1 MKGNA
6 KVIACLNE
14 ALSGE
19 LTAINQFFI
28 HSKMC
33 ENWGYSKLAK
43 KNYDESIE
51 EMKHAEEI
59 MNRILFL
66 DGVPNMQKY
75 HRILVGTSVQE
86 QMENDLK
93 LELDQVKTFKKGVV
107 QGNEA
112 DDHVSRDLC
121 ERLLKDEEE
130 HVDYIEAQLHL
141 IGEVGLQNY
150 LAQQF

>member
-33 ENWGYSKLAK
+33 ENWGYTKLAK
-43 KNYDESIE
+43 KDYEESLE
-51 EMKHAEEI
+51 EMKHADEI

-75 HRILVGTSVQE
+75 HRIMVGTSVQE
-86 QMENDLK
+86 QMENDLQ
-93 LELDQVKTFKKGVV
+93 LELDQVKTFKKGLA
-107 QGNEA
+107 QANA
-112 DDHVSRDLC
+112 ANDHVSRELC
-121 ERLLKDEEE
+121 ERLLKDEEG
-130 HVDYIEAQLHL
+130 HVDYLEAQLHL

-150 LAQQF
+150 LAQQI